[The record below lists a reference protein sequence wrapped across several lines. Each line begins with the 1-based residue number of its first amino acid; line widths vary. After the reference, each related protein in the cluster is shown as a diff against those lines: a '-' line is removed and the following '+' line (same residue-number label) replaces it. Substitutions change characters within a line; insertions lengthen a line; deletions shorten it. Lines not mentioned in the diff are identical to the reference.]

1 MSTID
6 ETSPHRL
13 FAAIVLM
20 GTGLALG
27 CGGVSTSSREET
39 GGGPSTGGGNGAS
52 GSGTSTSTSG
62 TSAGAGGPILLPNG
76 GSEPGISVPPTPAP
90 VKPGPFAC
98 PPQQWTC
105 AKSECGLVASGWALQ
120 DDCECDETRP
130 RVAADCQE
138 GKVFVCLEGTSTS
151 DGRPLTETVPMSCK
165 CVDKS
170 MYFCS
175 NECDLAYG
183 QSDLTCQGDES
194 QLSALCGCAVVY
206 LK

>member
-20 GTGLALG
+20 GTGLAMG

-39 GGGPSTGGGNGAS
+39 GGGPSTGGGNG
-52 GSGTSTSTSG
+52 GSGTSSSG
-62 TSAGAGGPILLPNG
+62 TSASAGGPILLPNG
-76 GSEPGISVPPTPAP
+76 GSEPGIGGPGPMPAP

-98 PPQQWTC
+98 PPQQWSC
-105 AKSECGLVASGWALQ
+105 AKSECGLVAYGWALQ
-120 DDCECDETRP
+120 DGCECDETRP
-130 RVAADCQE
+130 RVADDCQE
-138 GKVFVCLEGTSTS
+138 GQVFVCLEGTSTS

-165 CVDKS
+165 CVDKA

-175 NECDLAYG
+175 NECDQAYG
-183 QSDLTCQGDES
+183 QLDLQCRGDES
-194 QLSALCGCAVVY
+194 QLTALCGCAVVY